1 MDLQALGLKEIG
13 TYNFN
18 DTHRSHIYQKD
29 DCCIIVDDNLGA
41 HSGKVEFDYSKYC
54 EMQNKYMSQYHHLF
68 RFNDINGS
76 AFDMIKKWLHF
87 DINQVELSDQG
98 GHFFKSHVDNT
109 PIEEKFEELFPQVY
123 GSDALAYLHKEESL
137 SLPDGHTASIDYALY
152 TNHGP
157 IAIEL
162 NGVNYHHPMRV
173 SADYY
178 NHLLL
183 KQNILNLYGYK
194 VYRFSTQNITFAD
207 QLKDSI
213 RYYLGAKKDFMQSPT
228 LTTTRKV
235 KLYKHQEN
243 ILQQLNHNRLEGVNT
258 SLIVIPTGTGKSQ
271 IAIED
276 MISLYQQHKIR
287 NALIMVPSKRIE
299 DDWHKRTADITG
311 LSIEIAFYNTVFIN
325 RLKHHPDDYDYILF
339 DEAHHAQ
346 AANCRMTLSYFT
358 PKYLVGL
365 TATDERLDNKKL
377 EEIFGHYKRQMTLK
391 EAVDQ
396 DIITNIRCYRL
407 KSNIDLSEVRYNGKD
422 YNYADLNKTLVVES
436 RDELIVETIMKY
448 FEPRDDFY
456 KQGIV
461 FCVNKEHTKRLEKL
475 FAKSNTNIIAK
486 AVYGGQKQSDEIF
499 KDYQNKKVQFL
510 LSCQLISEGW
520 DSPQTEVVVMARPTL
535 SKVLYTQQLGRG
547 VRKYPGKECL
557 YVIDVVDDYTAELK
571 PWNFNSLFHISTYSP
586 FMGLKNNNTDYLTI
600 LGLKENEIAI
610 EEVDIFSFE
619 EKYKD
624 YHSLEETARLLYKN
638 TGTLRSWL
646 KKNKDYAS
654 LYLPLGSKMMPYFSD
669 KDIERIRQEK
679 NLTIHDE
686 STILQDF
693 EDFVEENTLTFSYKL
708 IFLTAMFDLSDQEG
722 EVSMEALHNRY
733 RDFYLDR
740 IKRHLPVDRKN
751 CPYTE
756 DFLNDYAKLNRN
768 ILSNPF
774 EKFERKN
781 FIYHSKDLGILCFNP
796 ILWHQM
802 NDAFKQKIVNQ
813 EHKFLKDYYQ
823 NLGGL

>member
-1 MDLQALGLKEIG
+1 MPSMIRIIPIFMKRMIVVLL
-13 TYNFN
+13 YHSN
-18 DTHRSHIYQKD
+18 IYEKD
-29 DCCIIVDDNLGA
+29 DCCIIIDDNLGA
-41 HSGKVEFDYSKYC
+41 RSGEVEFDYSKYC
-54 EMQNKYMSQYHHLF
+54 EMQNKYMSQYHYLF

-76 AFDMIKKWLHF
+76 AYKEIEKWLHF
-87 DINQVELSDQG
+87 DINQIELSDKG
-98 GHFFKSHVDNT
+98 GHFYKSHVDNT
-109 PIEEKFEELFPQVY
+109 PIEEKFEE
-123 GSDALAYLHKEESL
+123 LHKEESL

-152 TNHGP
+152 TTHGP

-162 NGVNYHHPMRV
+162 NGVTYHHPMLV
-173 SADYY
+173 STKAYD
-178 NHLLL
+178 HLLL
-183 KQNILNLYGYK
+183 KQNVLNLYGYK
-194 VYRFSTQNITFAD
+194 VYRFSTQNITFID

-213 RYYLGAKKDFMQSPT
+213 RYYLGRKRDFKQPPVITS
-228 LTTTRKV
+228 TRQV

-243 ILQQLNHNRLEGVNT
+243 ILHELNHNREQGIHT

-276 MISLYQQHKIR
+276 MIELYKEHKIH

-299 DDWHKRTADITG
+299 ADWLKRTKSIQG
-311 LSIEIAFYNTVFIN
+311 LSISIEFYNTVFMH
-325 RLKHHPDDYDYILF
+325 RLEHHPNEYDYILF

-346 AANCRMTLSYFT
+346 AANCRKTLAYFT

-365 TATDERLDNKKL
+365 TATDERLDHKKL
-377 EEIFGHYKRQMTLK
+377 EEVFGQYERQMTLK
-391 EAVDQ
+391 EAVDE

-436 RDELIVETIMKY
+436 RDELIVETVVKY
-448 FEPRDDFY
+448 FSPREDFY
-456 KQGIV
+456 KQGII
-461 FCVNKEHTKRLEKL
+461 FCVNKDHTKRLEKL
-475 FAKSNTNIIAK
+475 FSQTDIVAK
-486 AVYGGQKQSDEIF
+486 AVYGGQRESEEIF
-499 KDYQNKKVQFL
+499 KDYANKKVQFL

-557 YVIDVVDDYTAELK
+557 YVIDVVDEYTAELK
-571 PWNFNSLFHISTYSP
+571 PWCFNALFHLSTYSP
-586 FMGLKNNNTDYLTI
+586 FMGLKNNNSDYLTI
-600 LGLKENEIAI
+600 LGLKENEIAM
-610 EEVDIFSFE
+610 EEVDIFTFE

-624 YHSLEETARLLYKN
+624 YHSLEETARILFKN
-638 TGTLRSWL
+638 TNTVRSWL

-654 LYLPLGSKMMPYFSD
+654 LYLPLGNKMMPYFSD
-669 KDIERIRQEK
+669 KDIERIRTDK
-679 NLTIHDE
+679 NLTIHDD
-686 STILQDF
+686 STILKDF

-708 IFLTAMFDLSDQEG
+708 IFLLAMFDLSDQEG
-722 EVSMEALHNRY
+722 EVSMEALHNQY

-740 IKRHLPVDRKN
+740 LKRNLPVDRQN

-756 DFLNDYAKLNRN
+756 QFLNDYSKLNKN

-781 FIYHSKDLGILCFNP
+781 FIYHSKDLGLLCFNP
-796 ILWHQM
+796 ILWNQM
-802 NDAFKQKIVNQ
+802 TDEFKQKIVNQ
-813 EHKFLKDYYQ
+813 EHQFLKDYYEE
-823 NLGGL
+823 LGGL

>member
-1 MDLQALGLKEIG
+1 MDLQALGLKKIG
-13 TYNFN
+13 TYAYNT
-18 DTHRSHIYQKD
+18 THHSNIYEKD

-41 HSGKVEFDYSKYC
+41 HSGETEFDYSKYC
-54 EMQNKYMSQYHHLF
+54 EMQNKYMSQYHYLF

-76 AFDMIKKWLHF
+76 AFKEIKKWLHF
-87 DINQVELSDQG
+87 DINQIELSDQG
-98 GHFFKSHVDNT
+98 GHFYKSHVDNT
-109 PIEEKFEELFPQVY
+109 PIEEKIEELFPQIY
-123 GSDALAYLHKEESL
+123 GADALAYLHKEESL

-152 TNHGP
+152 TTHGP

-162 NGVNYHHPMRV
+162 NGVTYHHPMLV
-173 SADYY
+173 STAAY

-183 KQNILNLYGYK
+183 KQNVLSLYGYK
-194 VYRFSTQNITFAD
+194 VYRFSTQNMTFIE

-213 RYYLGAKKDFMQSPT
+213 RYYLGRKVDFKQPPAITS
-228 LTTTRKV
+228 TRKV

-243 ILQQLNHNRLEGVNT
+243 ILKELNHNRAQGVHT

-276 MISLYQQHKIR
+276 MIDLYKEHKIH

-299 DDWHKRTADITG
+299 SDWLKRIKSIHG
-311 LSIEIAFYNTVFIN
+311 LSIKIEFYNTVFMH
-325 RLKHHPDDYDYILF
+325 RLEHHPDDYDYILF

-346 AANCRMTLSYFT
+346 AANCRKTLAYFT

-365 TATDERLDNKKL
+365 TATDERLDHKKL
-377 EEIFGHYKRQMTLK
+377 EEVFGQYERQMTLK
-391 EAVDQ
+391 EAVDE

-422 YNYADLNKTLVVES
+422 YNYSDLNKTLVVES
-436 RDELIVETIMKY
+436 RDELIVETIVKY
-448 FEPRDDFY
+448 FSPREDFY
-456 KQGIV
+456 KQGII
-461 FCVNKEHTKRLEKL
+461 FCVNKDHTKRLEKL
-475 FAKSNTNIIAK
+475 FSKTDIIAK
-486 AVYGGQKQSDEIF
+486 AVYGGQKQSEKIF
-499 KDYQNKKVQFL
+499 KDYEDKKVQFL

-557 YVIDVVDDYTAELK
+557 YVIDVVDEYTAELK
-571 PWNFNSLFHISTYSP
+571 PWSFNALFHLSTYTP
-586 FMGLKNNNTDYLTI
+586 FMGLKNNNSDYLTI
-600 LGLKENEIAI
+600 LGLKENEIAM

-624 YHSLEETARLLYKN
+624 YHSLEETARLLFKN
-638 TGTLRSWL
+638 TSTLKNWV

-654 LYLPLGSKMMPYFSD
+654 LYLPLGNKMMPYFSD
-669 KDIERIRQEK
+669 KDIEKIRADK
-679 NLTIHDE
+679 HLTIHDD
-686 STILQDF
+686 STILKDF

-708 IFLTAMFDLSDQEG
+708 IFLLAMFDLSDQEG
-722 EVSMEALHNRY
+722 EVSMEALHNQY
-733 RDFYLDR
+733 RDFYLNR
-740 IKRHLPVDRKN
+740 LKRHLPVDRQN

-756 DFLNDYAKLNRN
+756 DYLNDYAKLNKN

-781 FIYHSKDLGILCFNP
+781 FIYHSKDLGLLCFNP
-796 ILWHQM
+796 ILWNQM
-802 NDAFKQKIVNQ
+802 TDSFKKKIVNQ
-813 EHKFLKDYYQ
+813 EHQFLEDYYQ

>member
-1 MDLQALGLKEIG
+1 MNLQALGLKKIG
-13 TYNFN
+13 TYAFN
-18 DTHRSHIYQKD
+18 DTHHSNIYEKD
-29 DCCIIVDDNLGA
+29 DCCIIIDDNLGA
-41 HSGKVEFDYSKYC
+41 RSGEVEFDYSKYC
-54 EMQNKYMSQYHHLF
+54 EMQNKYMSQYHYLF

-76 AFDMIKKWLHF
+76 AYKEIEKWLHF
-87 DINQVELSDQG
+87 DINQIELSDKG
-98 GHFFKSHVDNT
+98 GHFYKSHVDNT
-109 PIEEKFEELFPQVY
+109 PIEEKFEELFPQIY
-123 GSDALAYLHKEESL
+123 GADALSYLHKEESL

-152 TNHGP
+152 TTHGP

-162 NGVNYHHPMRV
+162 NGVTYHHPMLV
-173 SADYY
+173 STKAYD
-178 NHLLL
+178 HLLL
-183 KQNILNLYGYK
+183 KQNVLNLYGYK
-194 VYRFSTQNITFAD
+194 VYRFSTQNITFID

-213 RYYLGAKKDFMQSPT
+213 RYYLGRKRDFKQPPVITS
-228 LTTTRKV
+228 TRQV

-243 ILQQLNHNRLEGVNT
+243 ILHELNHNREQGIHT

-276 MISLYQQHKIR
+276 MIELYKEHKIH

-299 DDWHKRTADITG
+299 ADWLKRTKSIQG
-311 LSIEIAFYNTVFIN
+311 LSISIEFYNTVFMH
-325 RLKHHPDDYDYILF
+325 RLEHHPNEYDYILF

-346 AANCRMTLSYFT
+346 AANCRKTLAYFT

-365 TATDERLDNKKL
+365 TATDERLDHKKL
-377 EEIFGHYKRQMTLK
+377 EEVFGQYERQMTLK
-391 EAVDQ
+391 EAVDE

-436 RDELIVETIMKY
+436 RDELIVETVVKY
-448 FEPRDDFY
+448 FSPREDFY
-456 KQGIV
+456 KQGII
-461 FCVNKEHTKRLEKL
+461 FCVNKDHTKRLEKL
-475 FAKSNTNIIAK
+475 FSQTDIVAK
-486 AVYGGQKQSDEIF
+486 AVYGGQRESEEIF
-499 KDYQNKKVQFL
+499 KDYANKKVQFL

-557 YVIDVVDDYTAELK
+557 YVIDVVDEYTAELK
-571 PWNFNSLFHISTYSP
+571 PWCFNALFHLSTYSP
-586 FMGLKNNNTDYLTI
+586 FMGLKNNNSDYLTI
-600 LGLKENEIAI
+600 LGLKENEIAM
-610 EEVDIFSFE
+610 EEVDIFTFE

-624 YHSLEETARLLYKN
+624 YHSLEETARILFKN
-638 TGTLRSWL
+638 TNTVRSWL

-654 LYLPLGSKMMPYFSD
+654 LYLPLGNKMMPYFSD
-669 KDIERIRQEK
+669 KDIERIRTDK
-679 NLTIHDE
+679 NLTIHDD
-686 STILQDF
+686 STILKDF

-708 IFLTAMFDLSDQEG
+708 IFLLAMFDLSDQEG
-722 EVSMEALHNRY
+722 EVSMEALHNQY

-740 IKRHLPVDRKN
+740 LKRNLPVDRQN

-756 DFLNDYAKLNRN
+756 QFLNDYSKLNKN

-781 FIYHSKDLGILCFNP
+781 FIYHSKDLGLLCFNP
-796 ILWHQM
+796 ILWNQM
-802 NDAFKQKIVNQ
+802 TDEFKQKIVNQ
-813 EHKFLKDYYQ
+813 EHQFLKDYYEE
-823 NLGGL
+823 LGGL